1 MKTSHSARVVW
12 FTGLSGSGK
21 STISSTL
28 KDVLLKKDFAVEI
41 LDGDVVRSTLHV
53 HLGFTHDDILE
64 NNRLI
69 VSLCKKDLPKC
80 DFILVPVI
88 TPFEESRVYAR
99 KELGKAYTEVYVK
112 ASLEAC
118 VERDVKG
125 LYKKAMKGE
134 IPHFIGVS
142 EDTPYEE
149 PRHPDLILDTTK
161 LSIGECIDALLSYLE
176 VPE

>member
-1 MKTSHSARVVW
+1 MKTQKSARVIW

-21 STISSTL
+21 STISDTL
-28 KDVLLKKDFAVEI
+28 KDVLLDKGFSVKT

-53 HLGFTHDDILE
+53 HLGFTHEDILE

-69 VSLCKKDLPKC
+69 VSLCKKNLSTF

-88 TPFEESRVYAR
+88 TPFEESREYAR
-99 KELGKAYTEVYVK
+99 KQLKSAYHEVYVK

-118 VERDVKG
+118 VRRDVKG
-125 LYKKAMKGE
+125 LYKKAIKGE

-142 EDTPYEE
+142 DDTPYEV
-149 PRHPDLILDTTK
+149 PRHPDLVLDTTK
-161 LSIGECIDALLSYLE
+161 LSIGECIDTLLTYLDI
-176 VPE
+176 